1 MASMNVLDI
10 IYEQN
15 DEIPFSILNNFISK
29 SLENELNEIGEEEN
43 NFKEYDTKIDMTVN
57 EIKELKT
64 KAYTFNL
71 AKCYECEGSID
82 FPSVAFKCGHGF
94 HTTCLNSSISE
105 DTECP
110 KCKDEKYN
118 ALNEIKKY
126 KEFCEKV
133 NTSEKIENELEQK
146 EDKTKFIYEL
156 YGKGL
161 FNLGSVKDNNE

>member
-1 MASMNVLDI
+1 
-10 IYEQN
+10 
-15 DEIPFSILNNFISK
+15 
-29 SLENELNEIGEEEN
+29 
-43 NFKEYDTKIDMTVN
+43 MTVN

-126 KEFCEKV
+126 KEFCAKV

-146 EDKTKFIYEL
+146 EDKTKYIYEL